1 MLTDLKLVI
10 SYTFILMF
18 LHLSIA
24 VTKFKFE
31 ILHLLVRVLMVLYRM
46 KVSEFQLWLWPKFF
60 LVICFTVRFIAIIRV
75 TKHIGSSPCWS

>member
-46 KVSEFQLWLWPKFF
+46 KVSEFQL
-60 LVICFTVRFIAIIRV
+60 
-75 TKHIGSSPCWS
+75 